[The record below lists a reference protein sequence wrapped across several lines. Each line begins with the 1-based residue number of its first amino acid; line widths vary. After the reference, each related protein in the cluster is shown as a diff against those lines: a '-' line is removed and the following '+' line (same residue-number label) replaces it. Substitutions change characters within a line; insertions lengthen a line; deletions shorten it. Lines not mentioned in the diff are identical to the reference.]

1 MKKTIFLLFLI
12 LFQLKLFAEP
22 VYLNDATTVAEFF
35 LEVNYKDSLYIE
47 QMIELENEEQ
57 TIVAYIATLHPKGFI
72 AVSTDTDIRPIV
84 AYSFLNNFIF
94 DNDENNTLYHFLI
107 DDMVNRLELKL
118 LGLLENSQENNE
130 LWENYLTLN
139 WAYFLARDFQQ
150 WPPEE
155 TSTGGWLETVW
166 DQNSPYN
173 DFCPLD
179 PETLPP
185 NPPPELRCIVGCTA
199 TALSQVLNYHKYI
212 GNRVWSDVDDYE
224 SDYTTPHIFIDDDF
238 ETYDFP
244 SFSQLNDYLNTL
256 RTHYESQL
264 PLTDED
270 MAALCF
276 ISGIAC
282 EMNYSSSASGA
293 WVHDFT
299 LVEKFEYDY
308 AEDICSYPPFSF
320 YLNLIIDMKNA
331 QPALLTIQSPDRPL
345 HEVVCDGYRFN
356 DDLEDYYHINFGW
369 GFSNPGG
376 GFHPTEAWYDLPY
389 ISFIGW
395 GGPVTY
401 NSIVSSVMHICPP
414 GYNGTITGRIHLNGG
429 SGDVT
434 DVVVTAGYKTTNPDA
449 YGNYEIEIYNG
460 NYEVSAY
467 LWGYEEA
474 FYEEVEVI
482 SGQICDNID
491 FVLEE
496 NPPAYIYIP
505 TQFLTIN
512 EGIAEADDGDIVVV
526 LPGTYDENISFDGK
540 RIKVVSWYYFS
551 NDENFIDS
559 TIINGNLMAQ
569 GCYLVTFYH
578 GEDFNSSL
586 EGFTINGTSTS
597 STYKGIRCFYSSP
610 TLKNLNINNTTCG
623 NNHGAAIYLDH
634 SDPVIENVRIH
645 QNYDSY
651 SSVYLYF
658 SNPILN
664 NILIYDNEGIAIYS
678 YKSNSALNNVTICD
692 NVQFGIHSIRG
703 TLDLN
708 NCLIWGNDF
717 LSTPSVQINNHNSL
731 TDITVNYSDIQGGGW
746 QGNGNINTLPLVDP
760 LNNYQ
765 PIWNATRYSPLI
777 DTGDPS
783 IFDPD
788 GTRSDIGAVQAI
800 DHKNE
805 TIELIDTTEGINWL
819 CFPAINTLTQDADL
833 AENWLS
839 DIWDNTILYHVDWID
854 QSGELQTIDYI
865 SGAWTNPLHEFI
877 SVQGY
882 KIYMHQPF
890 NLDVTGFLEPPLTT
904 IELFAGS
911 NPLGQIN
918 WVGYYPEVSMKPLDA
933 FEAVLDYIDMIQ
945 TKEFT
950 LTKTALG
957 WLGASNWTFNY
968 GDLVVVNCTNDCS
981 FYWGEQ
987 GGGSVPKNTRSSSE
1001 GFIYTEEA
1009 DYLPVYV
1016 ELDPEALGNP
1026 TEIGIF
1032 VENECKGAEVIED
1045 SLVQICAYVL
1055 NDSMVFD
1062 PGMVEFQLYYGL
1074 RSENILI
1081 DSYYIKENLDDAG
1094 NIKKLDFSQNP
1105 KRYYIISL
1113 TDSGNY
1119 IPEIIK
1125 TTLKQNY
1132 PNPFNPI
1139 TIINY
1144 SIANEGN
1151 VELDV
1156 YNIKGQKVKT
1166 LINEMKEPGHY
1177 QAIWDGT
1184 DNNKKQIASGVYLYR
1199 LSTCKKT
1206 LNKKML
1212 LLK

>member
-1 MKKTIFLLFLI
+1 MKRTIFLLFII

-57 TIVAYIATLHPKGFI
+57 TIVAYIATLNPQGFV

-256 RTHYESQL
+256 RTHYESQV

-293 WVHDFT
+293 AVNDFT

-389 ISFIGW
+389 ISFIGF

-414 GYNGTITGRIHLNGG
+414 DYNGTITGRIHLNGG

-610 TLKNLNINNTTCG
+610 TLKNLNIINTTCG
-623 NNHGAAIYLDH
+623 NNHGAAIYLDF
-634 SDPVIENVRIH
+634 SDPVIENVKIH
-645 QNYDSY
+645 QIYESY

-664 NILIYDNEGIAIYS
+664 NILIYDNEGKALYS
-678 YKSNSALNNVTICD
+678 NRSNSALNNVTICD

-717 LSTPSVQINNHNSL
+717 LSTPSVQINNSNSL

-746 QGNGNINTLPLVDP
+746 QGNGNINTLPLVDDNYKP
-760 LNNYQ
+760 L
-765 PIWNATRYSPLI
+765 WTETEYSPLI

-783 IFDPD
+783 ILDPD
-788 GTRSDIGAVQAI
+788 GTPSDIGAVRAI
-800 DHKNE
+800 NHKVDS
-805 TIELIDTTEGINWL
+805 IELIDMIEGINWL
-819 CFPAINTLTQDADL
+819 CFPVLDTVFTDADIAASVLYDIMLPPYPAALQLVETQDP
-833 AENWLS
+833 ENNIYFIFPDWYN
-839 DIWDNTILYHVDWID
+839 DNQQFT
-854 QSGELQTIDYI
+854 
-865 SGAWTNPLHEFI
+865 
-877 SVQGY
+877 SVKGY
-882 KIYMHQPF
+882 KIHM
-890 NLDVTGFLEPPLTT
+890 NEAATLEITGFLECVDTWINLY
-904 IELFAGS
+904 E
-911 NPLGQIN
+911 GQEN
-918 WVGYYPEVSMKPLDA
+918 WIGYFLEESMNPLDA
-933 FEAVLDYIDMIQ
+933 FEAVLDDIDEIR
-945 TKEFT
+945 TKYF
-950 LTKTALG
+950 ALVKEHG
-957 WLGASNWTFNY
+957 EWVPPNEWTINY
-968 GDLVVVNCTNDCS
+968 GDLVIVNCTNDCS
-981 FYWGEQ
+981 FKWGQ
-987 GGGSVPKNTRSSSE
+987 SGVPEKTRAPSE
-1001 GFIYTEEA
+1001 GFSYVEES
-1009 DYLPVYV
+1009 DYIPVFV
-1016 ELDPEALGNP
+1016 ELDQQALGDP

-1032 VENECKGAEVIED
+1032 VESECKGAAVIED

-1062 PGMVEFQLYYGL
+1062 PGMVEFQLYYGS
-1074 RSENILI
+1074 RSENVLI
-1081 DSYYIKENLDDAG
+1081 DSYSIKDNLDDAG
-1094 NIKKLDFSQNP
+1094 NIEKLDFSQNP
-1105 KRYYIISL
+1105 QRYYIISI
-1113 TDSGNY
+1113 TDSGNNV
-1119 IPEIIK
+1119 PDVIK
-1125 TTLKQNY
+1125 TSLEQNF
-1132 PNPFNPI
+1132 PNPFNPE
-1139 TIINY
+1139 TTINY
-1144 SIANEGN
+1144 SISDEGN
-1151 VELDV
+1151 VELEV

-1166 LINEMKEPGHY
+1166 LINEIKEPGHY

-1184 DNNKKQIASGVYLYR
+1184 DNNKKQVSSGIYLYK
-1199 LSTCKKT
+1199 LSTGKKT